1 MEPLS
6 IFSVVIDLSAIDN
19 TAATIVF
26 TGISIVFLSLALI
39 YLLFRY
45 LLPVIMKSLTT
56 HKLKKRGIQD
66 IPRGINNIPGDVTAA
81 IAMAIVLN
89 NEEMHDEESRK
100 ITITRVSRIYS
111 PWSSKLYSMRNL
123 R

>member
-1 MEPLS
+1 MELS
-6 IFSVVIDLSAIDN
+6 SIVSGIIDLSAIDS

-45 LLPVIMKSLTT
+45 LLPLIMKSLTAR
-56 HKLKKRGIQD
+56 KLKKKGIQE
-66 IPRGINNIPGDVTAA
+66 IPHGINDIPGDVTAA

-89 NEEMHDEESRK
+89 SEEIHDKESRT

>member
-1 MEPLS
+1 MVHYYL
-6 IFSVVIDLSAIDN
+6 FSAIVDLSAIDN

-45 LLPVIMKSLTT
+45 LLPLILRSITT
-56 HKLKKRGIQD
+56 RKLKKEGIRE
-66 IPRGINNIPGDVTAA
+66 IPPGMKEIPGDVTAA
-81 IAMAIVLN
+81 IAMAIILN
-89 NEEMHDEESRK
+89 SEEMHDEESRI

>member
-6 IFSVVIDLSAIDN
+6 ISSVVIDLSAIDN

-45 LLPVIMKSLTT
+45 LLPLIMKLLTT

-66 IPRGINNIPGDVTAA
+66 IPRGINDIPGDVTAA
-81 IAMAIVLN
+81 IAMAIILN